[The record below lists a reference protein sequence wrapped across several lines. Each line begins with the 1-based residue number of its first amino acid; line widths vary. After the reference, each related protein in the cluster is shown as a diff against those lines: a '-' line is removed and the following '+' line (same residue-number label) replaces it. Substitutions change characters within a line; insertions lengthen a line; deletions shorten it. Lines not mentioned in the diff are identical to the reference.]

1 MRRTRPQQSDVTQG
15 EQRLENNAGGRAE
28 RWECGG
34 PTDCP
39 GWAEACKHCP
49 GGDMPLELMMEGNL
63 LNQFYMDHEALKNTL
78 LLARSK
84 GCRALCRE
92 VPGSQCPGDRRR
104 YG

>member
-1 MRRTRPQQSDVTQG
+1 MKTMLADELNAGNAAGRLTVRVGQKLASIVQG
-15 EQRLENNAGGRAE
+15 E
-28 RWECGG
+28 
-34 PTDCP
+34 T
-39 GWAEACKHCP
+39 
-49 GGDMPLELMMEGNL
+49 MPLELMMEGNL